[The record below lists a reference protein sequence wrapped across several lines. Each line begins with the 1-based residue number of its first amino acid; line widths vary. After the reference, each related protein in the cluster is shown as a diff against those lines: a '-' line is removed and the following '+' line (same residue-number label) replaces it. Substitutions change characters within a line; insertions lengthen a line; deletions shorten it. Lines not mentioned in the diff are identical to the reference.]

1 MSTKTTYI
9 INPDLFSGSA
19 DLFRTSFGGF
29 FITEDE
35 QASFINTTLEI
46 PAEDVFDAVYY
57 EQQQT
62 VADYSNIIPNYTVPV
77 RVASNGENIVTLS
90 VKLVSI
96 FLEYEA
102 IPHLRFHVE
111 IQPIFDI

>member
-46 PAEDVFDAVYY
+46 PAEDVFDAVVKNPKVI
-57 EQQQT
+57 T
-62 VADYSNIIPNYTVPV
+62 DHGCDPLGV
-77 RVASNGENIVTLS
+77 RISPTSSQAMECSFLWNG
-90 VKLVSI
+90 
-96 FLEYEA
+96 
-102 IPHLRFHVE
+102 LRIYCIKNLDLDACNGVNH
-111 IQPIFDI
+111 DG